1 MRWPSAW
8 LVASRA
14 ALALALAGL
23 AAYLFVD
30 ERSERSDVSGET
42 RPQPPA
48 ASFYRVPASL
58 PSRPPGAIFRSHRLG
73 TRDFEAWVILHHS
86 RSREGKDVLVSGVV
100 ATPSGR
106 PPPGGFPLVSFAHGT
121 TGFTDAAAPSRSG
134 QTGTPVTL
142 LDLCTFLTR
151 RGYAVAATD
160 YEGLGTP
167 GPLQYQVG
175 LSAGRSVL
183 DIARAARELSDGAVG
198 DRVALVGH
206 SEGGHAALWAGELA
220 PRYAPELRVRA
231 VAASAP
237 GANLPAIARRRD
249 HAPETTLNVLAA
261 IASWHEVYG
270 APVDR
275 LLTPAGRRDIAQIAA
290 DRRDRVDPS
299 EEPFRSDPL
308 AVPPWPRLMRL
319 NTPGSSRTPAPILL
333 LVGTADR
340 QVPPATNLALA
351 RRLRHVG
358 DSVRLRVFE
367 GAGHDETFLEGRPAL
382 LNLLRE
388 RLRSG

>member
-1 MRWPSAW
+1 M
-8 LVASRA
+8 VAVA
-14 ALALALAGL
+14 AVALAIAGA
-23 AAYLFVD
+23 AAYVLVD
-30 ERSERSDVSGET
+30 EPAERSDVSGDA

-73 TRDFEAWVILHHS
+73 TKDFEAWVVLYHS
-86 RSREGKDVLVSGVV
+86 RSRDGKDVLVSGIV
-100 ATPSGR
+100 ATPSGG
-106 PPPGGFPLVSFAHGT
+106 PPRGGFPLVSFAHGT

-142 LDLCTFLTR
+142 LDLCAFLTR

-183 DIARAARELSDGAVG
+183 DIARAARELSHGGVG

-237 GANLPAIARRRD
+237 GANLAAIARRRD
-249 HAPETTLNVLAA
+249 HAPETTLNVLSA
-261 IASWHEVYG
+261 IGSWHEVYG

-299 EEPFRSDPL
+299 EEPFRSDL
-308 AVPPWPRLMRL
+308 DIPPWPRLMRL

-333 LVGTADR
+333 LVGTADG

-351 RRLRHVG
+351 RRLRRIG
-358 DSVRLRVFE
+358 DTVRLRVFE
-367 GAGHDETFLEGRPAL
+367 GADHEQTFLDGRPAVL
-382 LNLLRE
+382 KLLRE
-388 RLRSG
+388 RLRAG